1 MNSPQIITIEVQSH
15 YENLEYEIYSVIKH
29 LQRIET
35 QEYRNIT
42 SKDLID
48 MERKKYT
55 AIFKH
60 LLTIK
65 EQTR

>member
-1 MNSPQIITIEVQSH
+1 MM
-15 YENLEYEIYSVIKH
+15 IKK
-29 LQRIET
+29 LQKIET

-55 AIFKH
+55 AIFKY
-60 LLTIK
+60 LLSMK
-65 EQTR
+65 EKIR